1 MAGLLKGSTYLH
13 SILCA
18 MFQTQAEKIKSSTSS
33 LPSLPS
39 RIPSLKALGITCR
52 SVNLQW
58 LTDKDDWKTQYAKG
72 LFQIT
77 KAELD
82 ILKFEVVYEGD
93 ESTFEVMNLKPN
105 TLYRFILRFADRRE
119 TPLIWSQEKSEIEVK
134 TDDETLLNKTVTQI
148 IRSIQE
154 SDSAKVKS
162 ILDEFGSQISA
173 ETTDKT
179 GRTLL
184 MIACQ
189 LGDLEIVKALVQH
202 GASITATTMAGKTPL
217 SMAITGGH
225 FPIVHYLLSSN
236 TALSGAKD
244 SSGSTLLMLASE
256 TASVCYKKGF
266 HTSIIEL
273 LLKLGLNVNEED
285 PYGHTALDRLMM
297 TSGHY
302 EAAQVL
308 IRSGARII
316 ETVDKRHPLTTLMTA
331 ALNGHTEVAKLL
343 MYQYQQDPRLT
354 NEVM

>member
-1 MAGLLKGSTYLH
+1 
-13 SILCA
+13 
-18 MFQTQAEKIKSSTSS
+18 MFQTPGEKIKSSTAN
-33 LPSLPS
+33 LPNLPY
-39 RIPSLKALGITCR
+39 RIPSMKASGITCR
-52 SVNLQW
+52 SVSLQW
-58 LTDKDDWKTQYAKG
+58 LIDKEDWKTPYAKG

-82 ILKFEVVYEGD
+82 VLKFEVVYEGD
-93 ESTFEVMNLKPN
+93 ECNCEVINLKPN
-105 TLYRFILRFADRRE
+105 TTYKFILRFAERRDS
-119 TPLIWSQEKSEIEVK
+119 PLIWSHENSEIEVK
-134 TDDETLLNKTVTQI
+134 TDDETLLNKTIIQI

-154 SDSAKVKS
+154 SDYSKVKS

-189 LGDLEIVKALVQH
+189 QGELEIVKALVQH
-202 GASITATTMAGKTPL
+202 GANITATTMAGKTPL

-225 FPIVHYLLSSN
+225 FPVVQYLLSSN
-236 TALSGAKD
+236 TALASSKD

-256 TASVCYKKGF
+256 TASICYKKGF
-266 HTSIIEL
+266 HTSIIDL
-273 LLKLGLNVNEED
+273 LLKLGLDVNAQD

-297 TSGHY
+297 TSGHF

-316 ETVDKRHPLTTLMTA
+316 ESVDKAHPLTTLMTA
-331 ALNGHTEVAKLL
+331 ALNGHTEVVKLL
-343 MYQYQQDPRLT
+343 MYQYQQDPRIV
-354 NEVM
+354 NEVMLV